1 MSEERSKRKNNNIV
15 KPRAYTSEKIH
26 LNIRDLESEFYRA
39 DLVFHGL
46 DHAVPS
52 YEGRIFINNPEA
64 NYDTP
69 IDSEHGYVGSYFVF
83 GHGSCLGDAGHCDV
97 HAESQK
103 FDVIPN
109 PLQPY
114 DLSVIITDKLKE
126 LGKTTEDFTI
136 TVIPKVVPPPRVG
149 EEEIDLENIVKID
162 KVTIE
167 TYDKEGA
174 IDEEEE

>member
-1 MSEERSKRKNNNIV
+1 MSKKSSKRNKII
-15 KPRAYTSEKIH
+15 KPRAYTSERIH

-52 YEGRIFINNPEA
+52 YEGRIFINNPKA
-64 NYDTP
+64 KYDTP
-69 IDSEHGYVGSYFVF
+69 TDLKHGYVGSYFVF

-97 HAESQK
+97 HAGSQK

-126 LGKTTEDFTI
+126 LGRTTEDFTV
-136 TVIPKVVPPPRVG
+136 TVLPCVVPPPKLDG
-149 EEEIDLENIVKID
+149 EEVDLENIVKVD

-167 TYDKEGA
+167 TYDKE
-174 IDEEEE
+174 EE